1 MREIMNTSEAP
12 RSGSSTRMATQL
24 ALAPS
29 TQTGSLARRALRQ
42 LFESARID
50 RDASDTAVLL
60 ATELVTN
67 AVEHGRGEAQLD
79 AAVQDQKIRLE
90 VTDSSTV
97 VPRPNT
103 AVADLDERGRGL
115 MLIDALASRWGV
127 QPRQDGKTVWC
138 ELDLA

>member
-1 MREIMNTSEAP
+1 ME
-12 RSGSSTRMATQL
+12 
-24 ALAPS
+24 
-29 TQTGSLARRALRQ
+29 
-42 LFESARID
+42 D
-50 RDASDTAVLL
+50 R
-60 ATELVTN
+60 
-67 AVEHGRGEAQLD
+67 
-79 AAVQDQKIRLE
+79 KIRLE

-103 AVADLDERGRGL
+103 GVADLDERGRGL

>member
-1 MREIMNTSEAP
+1 MNTSGGP
-12 RSGSSTRMATQL
+12 MSGPSARMATRL
-24 ALAPS
+24 ALAQS
-29 TQTGSLARRALRQ
+29 AQTGSLARRALRQ

-67 AVEHGRGEAQLD
+67 AVEHGRGDAQLD
-79 AAVQDQKIRLE
+79 AAVQDDVIRLE

-103 AVADLDERGRGL
+103 GVSDLDERGRGL
-115 MLIDALASRWGV
+115 LLIDALASRWGV

>member
-1 MREIMNTSEAP
+1 
-12 RSGSSTRMATQL
+12 MATRL
-24 ALAPS
+24 ALAQS
-29 TQTGSLARRALRQ
+29 AQTGSLARRALRQ

-67 AVEHGRGEAQLD
+67 AVEHGRGDAQLD
-79 AAVQDQKIRLE
+79 AAVQDDVIRLE

-103 AVADLDERGRGL
+103 GVSDLDERGRGL
-115 MLIDALASRWGV
+115 LLIDALASRWGV